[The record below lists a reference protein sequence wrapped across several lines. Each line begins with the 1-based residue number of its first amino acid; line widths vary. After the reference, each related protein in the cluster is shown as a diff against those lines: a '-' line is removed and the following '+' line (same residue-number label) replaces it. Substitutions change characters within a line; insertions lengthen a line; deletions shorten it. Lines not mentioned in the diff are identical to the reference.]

1 MPIVKITFIECYISH
16 LKTLHLQKRIYYIT
30 KYMFFYLYILYN
42 NLIPQKKKNNLF
54 LQLIRIQELIFFM
67 EEHKIYIL

>member
-1 MPIVKITFIECYISH
+1 MLHITFKDFTSTEENI
-16 LKTLHLQKRIYYIT
+16 LLQNIC
-30 KYMFFYLYILYN
+30 FFYLYILYN
-42 NLIPQKKKNNLF
+42 NLISQKKKNNLF